1 MVAQVPTTH
10 RYASML
16 LTLQSLTNTISDH
29 PWLTLFLF
37 ILTGILVLRYFSDVA
52 LDEVFA
58 GVFRLLGSIFVAPFH
73 FIRAAM
79 KSMAGFTSNDTA
91 DSGSRTYL
99 LHRSIEYSRLAAL
112 VGAILI
118 VAVGMTVAVIG
129 VWPSEQLNQRRE
141 YKEGL
146 ARVDSPYA
154 ADSVRLQELSGAQQ
168 QDVAKKRAAT
178 RDSLRLRRT
187 TISTSVSRFWE
198 STANWTAPDQWDQ
211 RLDSAYNAVRVSTA
225 DSSAFVASRLI
236 GRLRNSAPGGSVWD
250 DTPYQDRYS
259 EDSALIATGPDVK
272 KALASLVKAD
282 SSWKELRGGFLLA
295 LSAVE
300 TQHALVNALR
310 LGTIEQE
317 IEALKTRMDDATLQR
332 NNYQYALKAIDWF
345 SGVKFFFLT
354 VFYTYLLFIAFVW
367 AVGLA
372 IETTLLLVGIARDIA
387 ALRKRGE

>member
-1 MVAQVPTTH
+1 
-10 RYASML
+10 ML
-16 LTLQSLTNTISDH
+16 LTLQSLTTTISDH

-37 ILTGILVLRYFSDVA
+37 VLTGILVLRYFSDVA

-129 VWPSEQLNQRRE
+129 IWPSEQLNQRRVL
-141 YKEGL
+141 KEQL
-146 ARVDSPYA
+146 APVDSAYA
-154 ADSVRLQELSGAQQ
+154 ADSVRLQELNGAQQ
-168 QDVAKKRAAT
+168 QEVARKRAAT
-178 RDSLRLRRT
+178 RDSLRQRRM
-187 TISTSVSRFWE
+187 TIQTSVSRFWE
-198 STANWTAPDQWDQ
+198 GNLTVPDQWEL
-211 RLDSAYNAVRVSTA
+211 RLDSAVFAVRGPSTV
-225 DSSAFVASRLI
+225 DSTVDSTISVTYQLSNSLQQSR
-236 GRLRNSAPGGSVWD
+236 PGGSVWD
-250 DTPYQDRYS
+250 DDPYQGRYS
-259 EDSALIATGPDVK
+259 DDSTLVAMGPDVK

-282 SSWKELRGGFLLA
+282 SSWKDLQRGFLLA

-300 TQHALVNALR
+300 TQQALVNALR
-310 LGTIEQE
+310 IGTIEQE
-317 IEALKTRMDDATLQR
+317 VAVLKSRMDDAAYRR
-332 NNYQYALKAIDWF
+332 NNYREALKAIDWF

-354 VFYTYLLFIAFVW
+354 IFYTYLLFIAFVW

-372 IETTLLLVGIARDIA
+372 IETTLLLIGIAQDIA

>member
-1 MVAQVPTTH
+1 
-10 RYASML
+10 ML
-16 LTLQSLTNTISDH
+16 LTLQSLTTTISDH

-37 ILTGILVLRYFSDVA
+37 VLTGILVLRYFSDVA

-141 YKEGL
+141 FKEGL
-146 ARVDSPYA
+146 ARVDSAYA

-168 QDVAKKRAAT
+168 QEVAKKRAAT
-178 RDSLRLRRT
+178 RDSLRQRRA
-187 TISTSVSRFWE
+187 TIQTSVSRFWE
-198 STANWTAPDQWDQ
+198 NAPNWTAPDQWDQ
-211 RLDSAYNAVRVSTA
+211 RLDSAYNAVRAQAVTDSNVSV
-225 DSSAFVASRLI
+225 SPLLINRLQ
-236 GRLRNSAPGGSVWD
+236 NSTPSGSVWD
-250 DTPYQDRYS
+250 DNPYQYRYS
-259 EDSALIATGPDVK
+259 EDSALVALGPDVK

-282 SSWKELRGGFLLA
+282 SSWKELQRGFLLA

-300 TQHALVNALR
+300 TQQALVNALR
-310 LGTIEQE
+310 IGTIEQE
-317 IEALKTRMDDATLQR
+317 VAVLKSRMDDAASRR
-332 NNYQYALKAIDWF
+332 NNYREALKAIDWF

-354 VFYTYLLFIAFVW
+354 IFYTYLLFIAFVW

-372 IETTLLLVGIARDIA
+372 IETTLLLVGIAQDIA

>member
-1 MVAQVPTTH
+1 
-10 RYASML
+10 ML
-16 LTLQSLTNTISDH
+16 LTLQSLTTTISDH

-37 ILTGILVLRYFSDVA
+37 VLTGILVLRYFSDVA

-58 GVFRLLGSIFVAPFH
+58 GVLRLLGSIFVAPFH

-141 YKEGL
+141 FKEGL
-146 ARVDSPYA
+146 ARVDSAYA

-168 QDVAKKRAAT
+168 QEVAKKRAAT
-178 RDSLRLRRT
+178 RDSLRQRRT
-187 TISTSVSRFWE
+187 TIQTSVSRFWE
-198 STANWTAPDQWDQ
+198 NAPNWTAPDQWDQ
-211 RLDSAYNAVRVSTA
+211 RLDSAYNAVRAQAVTDSNVSV
-225 DSSAFVASRLI
+225 SPLLINRLQ
-236 GRLRNSAPGGSVWD
+236 NSAPSGSVWD
-250 DTPYQDRYS
+250 DNPYQYRYS
-259 EDSALIATGPDVK
+259 EDSALVALGPDVK

-282 SSWKELRGGFLLA
+282 SSWKELQRGFLLA

-300 TQHALVNALR
+300 TQQALVNALR
-310 LGTIEQE
+310 IGTIEQE
-317 IEALKTRMDDATLQR
+317 VAVLKSRMDDAASRR
-332 NNYQYALKAIDWF
+332 NNYREALKAIDWF

-354 VFYTYLLFIAFVW
+354 IFYTYLLFIAFVW

-372 IETTLLLVGIARDIA
+372 IETTLLLVGIAQDIA